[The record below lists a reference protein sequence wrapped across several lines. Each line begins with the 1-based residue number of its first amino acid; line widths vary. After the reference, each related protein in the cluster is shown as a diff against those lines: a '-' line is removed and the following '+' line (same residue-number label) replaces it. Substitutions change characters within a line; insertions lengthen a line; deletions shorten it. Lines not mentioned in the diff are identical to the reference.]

1 MKDSEIRIGSL
12 VWSYELDPSRKIWN
26 VFSCVV
32 VDKINGVFMH
42 GYTEVKK
49 GANAITVE
57 IENSLLCKT
66 EYEAKEKM
74 LQAAVVIRDDAK
86 QNILNHTRLI
96 AGAWQTIDNCTE
108 LIDRLRKDGEA

>member
-12 VWSYELDPSRKIWN
+12 VWSYELDPSRKVWN

-32 VDKINGVFMH
+32 VDIINGVLMH

-49 GANAITVE
+49 SANATTVE
-57 IENSLLCKT
+57 IENSLLFKT
-66 EYEAKEKM
+66 ENEAKEQM
-74 LQAAVVIRDDAK
+74 LRAAVVMRDYAK
-86 QNILNHTRLI
+86 QTILNHTRLI
-96 AGAWQTIDNCTE
+96 AGAWQTIDSCTE